1 MSVIYLDNNATTRV
15 DPRVLDAMLPWFS
28 ENYGNASSR
37 THALGW
43 AAEEAVEAARESIAL
58 AIGASSKEIIFTSG
72 ATESNNLAI
81 KGALHGNPQRGRHV
95 ITVATEHKAVLD
107 AVSALER
114 DGFITTV
121 LPVGQD
127 GLVSV
132 DDIRDAITDQTVLV
146 SVMHANN
153 EIGVVQ
159 PIADIS
165 AICRER
171 GVLLHTDA
179 AQSLG
184 KIPVN
189 VRELGVDLMS
199 LSAHKVYGPKGIGA
213 LYVRRKR
220 TPEGHSPVTLQ
231 ALIDG
236 GGHERG
242 FRSGTLPVPLCVG
255 FGKAASIACEELE
268 QESSRLHILRSRLW
282 EGLTTHLPD
291 LHLNGHAEHRLPGN
305 LNLSVGYVEGEAL
318 LMAMHDIAVSS
329 GSACTS
335 DSLEPSYVL
344 KAIGRSERL
353 AHAAVRFGIGRFN
366 TEADIE
372 HAIRRMVE
380 CVQRLRS
387 LSPLWQMVQRGE
399 DPDAVDWTTA

>member
-15 DPRVLDAMLPWFS
+15 DPRVLKTMWPWFS
-28 ENYGNASSR
+28 DRYGNASSR

-43 AAEEAVEAARESIAL
+43 EAEDAVEEARAQLAA
-58 AIGASSKEIIFTSG
+58 AIGASPKEIVFTSG

-81 KGALHGNPQRGRHV
+81 KGALYKNSQRGNHV
-95 ITVATEHKAVLD
+95 VTLSTEHKAVLD
-107 AVSALER
+107 AVKALEYE
-114 DGFITTV
+114 GYLTTV
-121 LPVGQD
+121 LPVQSD
-127 GLVSV
+127 GLI
-132 DDIRDAITDQTVLV
+132 DLNRLDEALTPKTVLV

-153 EIGVVQ
+153 EIGVIQ
-159 PIADIS
+159 PITEIA
-165 AICRER
+165 ALCQAK

-184 KIPVN
+184 KIPLDVN
-189 VRELGVDLMS
+189 QLGVDLMS
-199 LSAHKVYGPKGIGA
+199 LSGHKVYAPKGIGA
-213 LYVRRKR
+213 LYVRRAKSSDSR
-220 TPEGHSPVTLQ
+220 PGVKLR

-255 FGKAASIACEELE
+255 FGKAAEIAVAGLAEEAVRLE
-268 QESSRLHILRSRLW
+268 MLRERLW
-282 EGLTTHLPD
+282 NGLNAELSH
-291 LHLNGHAEHRLPGN
+291 LHLNGHPTYRLPGN

-318 LMAMHDIAVSS
+318 LMAMSNIAVSS

-344 KAIGRSERL
+344 RAIGRSERL

-366 TEADIE
+366 TEADIDA
-372 HAIRRMVE
+372 AIEKMVAS
-380 CVQRLRS
+380 VRRLREV
-387 LSPLWQMVQRGE
+387 SPLWQMIQRGE
-399 DPDAVDWTTA
+399 DPDAVDWTQA